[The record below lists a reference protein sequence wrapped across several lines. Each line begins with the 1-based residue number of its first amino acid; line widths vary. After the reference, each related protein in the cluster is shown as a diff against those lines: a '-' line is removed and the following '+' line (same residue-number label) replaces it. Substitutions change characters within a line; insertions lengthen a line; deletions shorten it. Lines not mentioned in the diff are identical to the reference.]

1 MSLSAGSRSEAMGE
15 DTSVGRGNHSGGG
28 VQELEQQLVV
38 KKGELV
44 QVVLQL
50 KSEREKRRNLEENLR
65 TKEIELEKA
74 ISELDEVQT
83 ALKVLMDRSRIEN
96 EKVADLFLT
105 QVKFGIFP
113 YLHEIKK
120 ETVTGRTREFLDLI
134 ESHLKAMTPHFSEN
148 ISKLA
153 RQLTPTEIQIADLI
167 RDGKSTKEISS
178 LLNLSTKAID
188 FHRNNI
194 REKLGLKCSKVSLK
208 SYLASL

>member
-1 MSLSAGSRSEAMGE
+1 M
-15 DTSVGRGNHSGGG
+15 
-28 VQELEQQLVV
+28 
-38 KKGELV
+38 
-44 QVVLQL
+44 
-50 KSEREKRRNLEENLR
+50 
-65 TKEIELEKA
+65 EI
-74 ISELDEVQT
+74 
-83 ALKVLMDRSRIEN
+83 
-96 EKVADLFLT
+96 
-105 QVKFGIFP
+105 
-113 YLHEIKK
+113 LHY
-120 ETVTGRTREFLDLI
+120 
-134 ESHLKAMTPHFSEN
+134 FSEN